1 MPKSTSQKK
10 YCNCQISSDT
20 KILKKEVN
28 HSFCE
33 KCGSILLKGANGT
46 IYYTLKP
53 KQKRLPYELNP
64 INIFQSMKKM
74 SEENY
79 PNIKEDYNIDKSD
92 KLNKDKIIKSINLYL
107 KYRKMILLKLQKLMK
122 TFDYCDSIFYQ
133 CLFFLDTYLSHD
145 MNKETNEKTILY
157 YLVGYFL
164 CSLKLKETDIYEP
177 SLDSFFDLSKG
188 IYLSPDKIAYY
199 EVLCVKN
206 IKYNIFSYSA
216 YDWISEL
223 ISVGIVFNCEVNS
236 SNEVILIKGHRHS
249 LVNTLNKYC
258 IKLLLN
264 LTAKSIFFKY
274 CPMYIALSLIQISRE
289 KYIDQSLINQK
300 LFFNLISLFGVNQND
315 YKKCYEEIKNEMK
328 EENNNNEKE
337 NKNQNEIDNII
348 EESQTIKKEVER
360 HESTKKAFKKNKNLY
375 VPNKIK
381 SSNDVVHVK
390 VDFNNISKND
400 DNSTS
405 KDNDDKN
412 SDDSKEKEN
421 EKEDKGIEL
430 TLNEIEINKKQKPK
444 NEKENKNLEKA
455 RKKHLSIDC
464 TKIGVKASLKS
475 QDNLPHI
482 TFKMKEKNSFKTIIE
497 EDKLGISQTKE
508 MPGHNKRNKTK
519 DLISLK
525 TISNNKNNIN
535 NLNFSLPMEKNQL
548 NYINVIKEKFAINAN
563 KNSDKINNTSE
574 KPVKVSFLTS
584 KKLPLVSNFEDL
596 IKQERIDTN
605 IAEINKENKS
615 KNKKK
620 TYKLKNTIN
629 NNDININLPES
640 NTSRNLS
647 NKKIVRKLTKIN

>member
-199 EVLCVKN
+199 EVLCIKN

-328 EENNNNEKE
+328 EENNNNEKV

-430 TLNEIEINKKQKPK
+430 TLNEIAINKKQKPK

-464 TKIGVKASLKS
+464 ANIGVKPSLKS
-475 QDNLPHI
+475 QDNLPHV

-563 KNSDKINNTSE
+563 KNSDKINNTNE

-640 NTSRNLS
+640 NTRRNLS